1 METKQAVQQTAQI
14 DQHIIFFKSKAMAET
29 SSSGEETPPSTAGPS
44 PPPKESEGKK
54 ELEARTKA
62 VEKALS
68 PLIEQV
74 SVQETLQHRHRA
86 GMTERKKSY
95 YCTVVARAGVELSPT
110 PLSAARE
117 T

>member
-1 METKQAVQQTAQI
+1 
-14 DQHIIFFKSKAMAET
+14 MAET

-44 PPPKESEGKK
+44 PEPPKESEGKK

-74 SVQETLQHRHRA
+74 SVQETLQQA
-86 GMTERKKSY
+86 SNGYDGTEE
-95 YCTVVARAGVELSPT
+95 VVLLHCCS
-110 PLSAARE
+110 
-117 T
+117 